1 MYNIAQTDFESGHW
15 QECLPHIEQRL
26 AAQDEEAQLI
36 GLRALK
42 EIVRA
47 FQFEVDEKRK
57 ILVCVAEHFF
67 PTLEAMMQG
76 IISRSDSPNQ
86 LQIMILISKI
96 FYMCIHVKLLPFLV
110 EPGKLNNWIEIF
122 AAVLDSQQ
130 DPSSHLVQLTD
141 DMSTLAELNNHE
153 WWKLKGICA
162 RISVKLYGK

>member
-15 QECLPHIEQRL
+15 PECRPHIEERL
-26 AAQDEEAQLI
+26 VAQEEEVQLV

-42 EIVRA
+42 EVIRA
-47 FQFEVDEKRK
+47 FQLEVDEKRK
-57 ILVCVAEHFF
+57 ILVAVAEHFF
-67 PTLEAMMQG
+67 PTLETMMQG

-96 FYMCIHVKLLPFLV
+96 FYMCNAVRLLPFLV

-141 DMSTLAELNNHE
+141 DMNALAELNNHD